1 MWSLIIFIGWII
13 GIVLLVL
20 AIITRYDT
28 LDYFSDLIF
37 CAIAGLAAGDAM
49 NKLFLYDEVAPE
61 QPKKETC
68 VTYNGTKFC
77 GPSKFETSKEIVEIT
92 PDGSISVVIK

>member
-13 GIVLLVL
+13 GIILLVL
-20 AIITRYDT
+20 AIITRFDAF
-28 LDYFSDLIF
+28 DYFSDLIF

-49 NKLFLYDEVAPE
+49 NELFLNKVAPE
-61 QPKKETC
+61 QSKKETC

-77 GPSKFETSKEIVEIT
+77 GPSKFETSKEIVEIA